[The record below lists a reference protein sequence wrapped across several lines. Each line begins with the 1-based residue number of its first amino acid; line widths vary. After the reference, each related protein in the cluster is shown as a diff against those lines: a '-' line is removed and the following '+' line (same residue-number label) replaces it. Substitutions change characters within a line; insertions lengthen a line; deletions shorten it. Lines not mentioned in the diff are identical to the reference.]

1 LVCLDSDIL
10 ISFLR
15 GDPAAAGKV
24 SSLKEGSQGPL
35 KTTVINE
42 YELLKGAGLSKLR
55 DRNQVQVKRLI
66 SEMEVLELDSE
77 ACDIGAGVF
86 NHLKDRGSMV
96 NELDILVAG
105 IVLRNRETLVSRDSG
120 FRGMPE
126 LSVLEW

>member
-1 LVCLDSDIL
+1 MVCLGSDIL

-77 ACDIGAGVF
+77 ACDIG
-86 NHLKDRGSMV
+86 
-96 NELDILVAG
+96 VAVKRHG
-105 IVLRNRETLVSRDSG
+105 ASIWTRDSD
-120 FRGMPE
+120 FLKSLPE
-126 LSVLEW
+126 ASVRLIPPGPKPDGTAHRSHPDS